1 MAKETGG
8 RNFLLGAVVGG
19 LIGAAVA
26 LLLTPKTGREMREE
40 LGKRWDIAKEKG
52 REWMEAIREQAD
64 ITPEQWEEAKEVARS
79 KWIELSTSA
88 DNKQKERM
96 WVDIRKTEGEP
107 SDTQKD
113 G

>member
-19 LIGAAVA
+19 LIGAAAA

-40 LGKRWDIAKEKG
+40 LVKRWDLAKVKG

-64 ITPEQWEEAKEVARS
+64 ITPEQWEQAKEVARS
-79 KWIELSTSA
+79 KWIELRTTA
-88 DNKQKERM
+88 DNMRKDRIL
-96 WVDIRKTEGEP
+96 VDIRKTEEAS

-113 G
+113 D

>member
-19 LIGAAVA
+19 LIGAAAA

-64 ITPEQWEEAKEVARS
+64 ITPEQWEQVKEVARS
-79 KWIELSTSA
+79 KWIELRTTP
-88 DNKQKERM
+88 DNMRKERIM
-96 WVDIRKTEGEP
+96 VDIPEEP
-107 SDTQKD
+107 SDSRKD